1 MSLKTKNRIDL
12 ISRFLILLV
21 VILALML
28 LQPGSFLTASNLSQV
43 IFQQAPFTILMAFGM
58 SLAIISN
65 GIDISM
71 ASNMVLSA
79 YFSAPYFQS
88 GNYAMGL
95 LVSFGV
101 GAALGLANGI
111 LISKVKIEPFIA
123 TFSIDFVAL
132 GFAYVA
138 CDGVYIYGFPDA
150 FRALTSGSLIPGIP
164 NIALVTI
171 VVFLVLFFVTKFTTY
186 GRSLYMVGFNKVAA
200 RFSGIRTDNIIL
212 SVYVINGLLASITGI
227 LYLSRLN
234 AADPT
239 IKGTLTIDSIASALI
254 GGIAFGGGKGSV
266 LNTVIGA
273 LVIMFIRN
281 GMNIMGVSTNWQQ
294 AVVGFVILF
303 SLFYERGLNLIM
315 AKKKPDRLKRFGFF
329 FCGSILQC
337 RREQR
342 VLHSPQRLFT
352 LWGWPPGTADRCRPP
367 PQGRR
372 RTW

>member
-21 VILALML
+21 VILVLAL
-28 LQPGSFLTASNLSQV
+28 LQPTAFLSSSNLTQV

-88 GNYAMGL
+88 GNYILGIII
-95 LVSFGV
+95 SFGV
-101 GAALGLANGI
+101 GALLGFCNGL

-132 GFAYVA
+132 GFAYVV

-150 FRALTSGSLIPGIP
+150 FRSLTNGSLIPGIP

-171 VVFLVLFFVTKFTTY
+171 LVFAVLFFVTKFTTY
-186 GRSLYMVGFNKVAA
+186 GRNLYSVGFNRVAA
-200 RFSGIRTDNIIL
+200 KFSGVRTDNIIL
-212 SVYVINGLLASITGI
+212 SIYVINGCLASLTGI

-234 AADPT
+234 VADPT
-239 IKGTLTIDSIASALI
+239 IRGTLTIDSIASALI

-303 SLFYERGLNLIM
+303 SLFYERGLNLLM
-315 AKKKPDRLKRFGFF
+315 ARFAEKKK
-329 FCGSILQC
+329 
-337 RREQR
+337 E
-342 VLHSPQRLFT
+342 
-352 LWGWPPGTADRCRPP
+352 
-367 PQGRR
+367 
-372 RTW
+372 